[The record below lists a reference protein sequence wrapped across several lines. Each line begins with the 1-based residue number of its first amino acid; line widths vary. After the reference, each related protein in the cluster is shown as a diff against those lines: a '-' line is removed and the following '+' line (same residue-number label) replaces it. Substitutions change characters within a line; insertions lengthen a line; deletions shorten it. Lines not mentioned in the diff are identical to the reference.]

1 MTRAVARIVDRPG
14 AGLPPFRWRVVLP
27 ALPFAGGAGL
37 VIYVLAGV
45 SLPFAAAA
53 VALLGGA
60 TWLAVM
66 TAASEEQR
74 HAVAARVKVG
84 LRAGIVATAS
94 YDLAR
99 YGIVALFT
107 LSFEPF
113 HVWPIFGRLF
123 VGQDASAG
131 VALAAGIGYHAANG
145 IGFAIGYALLF
156 RRPGPL
162 TGVAWGV
169 GLELCMAFLYPS
181 WLRIAA
187 LQEFLAVSALGH
199 VVYGGVLGLAV
210 RWQLD
215 RSRDQGRPVGLG

>member
-1 MTRAVARIVDRPG
+1 M
-14 AGLPPFRWRVVLP
+14 
-27 ALPFAGGAGL
+27 
-37 VIYVLAGV
+37 
-45 SLPFAAAA
+45 
-53 VALLGGA
+53 LGGMM
-60 TWLAVM
+60 WLSVLTLASADHRRTVAVR
-66 TAASEEQR
+66 A
-74 HAVAARVKVG
+74 KVG
-84 LRAGIVATAS
+84 LPAGIVATAS

-107 LSFEPF
+107 VSFEPF

-123 VGQDASAG
+123 VGEGASAG
-131 VALAAGIGYHAANG
+131 AALAAGIAYHAANG
-145 IGFAIGYALLF
+145 IGFAIAYALLF

-162 TGVAWGV
+162 TGVAWGL

-215 RSRDQGRPVGLG
+215 RSPDQRRHARVRDVRAT